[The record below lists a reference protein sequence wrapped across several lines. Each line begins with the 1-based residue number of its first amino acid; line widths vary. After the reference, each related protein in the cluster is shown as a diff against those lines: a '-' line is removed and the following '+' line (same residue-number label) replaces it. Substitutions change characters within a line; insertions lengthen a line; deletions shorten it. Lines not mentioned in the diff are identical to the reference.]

1 MSTGSSWLPRI
12 GWTLVVL
19 FFAVFVWGL
28 ERRSRLQVSQDQI
41 IRMLFVP
48 SVEQGTLVRRGDQLA
63 TFIRQDTGLTL
74 KVEVP
79 TSYAAVIQ
87 ALGSGQADVAWIPA
101 FAYVIAN
108 ARYGA
113 EARLQVVRSAERSGL
128 VVVRSNDGA
137 LESLEDL
144 AGAGIAMP
152 GDLAPELEEMM
163 RRVLDERAPGWIEI
177 AVETPKD
184 AVRELLDRP
193 ADISAAV
200 SSWVFSGPYDFVGDG
215 RKELEYERPGTMQS
229 TRELFRTETPVLER
243 VTHYHGCIFS
253 RVDSPMRRVRD
264 FNGRRFAFSDE
275 TSTSGHIFPRML
287 LNREGVTLGRVF
299 FAGGHPNVIQA
310 VLEGKADGGSGFY
323 SPANEMQREQGFYV
337 GDARYLIIKRMR
349 EEERLGLLDEIRVL
363 KLSDPIPN
371 DVCAVR
377 QGFSEAKWK
386 TFEESFQRY
395 LETDEGLE
403 VYFDILAAIGAARTD
418 DSAFDGFREAL
429 RASDISAE
437 GLLEDAERR
446 LEERRRREAEEAEKA
461 EESES

>member
-1 MSTGSSWLPRI
+1 MRRGSSWLPRI
-12 GWTLVVL
+12 GWTLAVL

-28 ERRSRLQVSQDQI
+28 ERRSRLQVSDEQI

-63 TFIRQDTGLTL
+63 TYIRQDTGLTL

-87 ALGSGQADVAWIPA
+87 ALGSGQADLAWMPA

-108 ARYGA
+108 ARYEA
-113 EARLQVVRSAERSGL
+113 EARLQVVRTAERSGL
-128 VVVRSNDGA
+128 VIVRSSDGG

-144 AGAGIAMP
+144 AGTGIAMP
-152 GDLAPELEEMM
+152 GDLAPELDEMM
-163 RRVLDERAPGWIEI
+163 RRLLDERAPGWTEV
-177 AVETPKD
+177 AVANAKE
-184 AVRELLDRP
+184 AVRRLLDRP
-193 ADISAAV
+193 SEVSAAI
-200 SSWVFSGPYDFVGDG
+200 SSWVFSGPHDFVGDG
-215 RKELEYERPGTMQS
+215 RKELEYERPGTVRS
-229 TRELFRTETPVLER
+229 TRELFRTEETVSER
-243 VTHYHGCIFS
+243 VAFYHGCIFT
-253 RVDSPMRRVRD
+253 RVDSPFRRVRD

-287 LNREGVTLGRVF
+287 LDREGVTLGRVF
-299 FAGGHPNVIQA
+299 YAGGHPNVIQA
-310 VLEGKADGGSGFY
+310 VLDGKADGGAGFY
-323 SPANEMQREQGFYV
+323 SPPNDMQREQGLFV
-337 GDARYLIIKRMR
+337 GDARFLILKRMR

-377 QGFSEAKWK
+377 KGFPEPVWK

-403 VYFDILAAIGAARTD
+403 VYFDILAAIGAAPTD
-418 DSAFDGFREAL
+418 DSAFDGFRQAL
-429 RASDISAE
+429 RSANISAE
-437 GLLEDAERR
+437 GLLEEAERK
-446 LEERRRREAEEAEKA
+446 LEEKRRKEKQ
-461 EESES
+461 EGSGS